1 LGLFIKREVHMKK
14 LTALILFSLVILFAN
29 TVQISAQEILNIGT
43 NPTGSSYHIIGA
55 GITTIVEKYTPI
67 KMKVIPMD
75 AAHAWTPLMVSKQI
89 DLGVASNW
97 NGEKAYFG
105 QAMYNELSKGKG
117 FPVELMFISVPN
129 TIGLV
134 VAKTSDINK
143 ISDLKGKRVAGPYP
157 NEAMQLQTE
166 SLLANGGLKW
176 SDVKP
181 VPVKSI
187 TDGVKAVIDGRADGA
202 EVALGTPVV
211 EELQAKKGA
220 RFLPVDPS
228 PEAEKRAKGV
238 YPGYP
243 LKVSP
248 GPGTTGMEKEQYLW
262 AYDNYVV
269 VRKDLSE
276 NTVYQ
281 IMKALWDH
289 CSELASFHAGL
300 RDLKTGM
307 FVSKEALIP
316 YHAGAI
322 KLYKEKGV
330 WTKDMEALQKKL
342 LEAKKN

>member
-1 LGLFIKREVHMKK
+1 MKRFTAMILVSLFF
-14 LTALILFSLVILFAN
+14 LFVSAVSID
-29 TVQISAQEILNIGT
+29 AQEILNIGT

-75 AAHAWTPLMVSKQI
+75 AAHAWTPLMVTKQI

-105 QAMYNELSKGKG
+105 QALYKDLSKGKG
-117 FPVELMFISVPN
+117 FPVQLMYISVPN
-129 TIGLV
+129 QIGLI
-134 VAKTSDINK
+134 VAGSSNINK
-143 ISDLKGKRVAGPYP
+143 ISDLKGKRVGGPIP

-176 SDVKP
+176 SDIKP
-181 VPVKSI
+181 LPVKSI
-187 TDGVKAVIDGRADGA
+187 TDGVKAVIEGRADA
-202 EVALGTPVV
+202 ASIALGTPVI

-228 PEAEKRAKGV
+228 PEAEKRAKSV
-238 YPGYP
+238 FPGYP
-243 LKVSP
+243 FKVSP
-248 GPGTTGMEKEQYLW
+248 GPGRTGIEKEQYLW
-262 AYDNYVV
+262 AYDNYIV
-269 VRKDLSE
+269 VREDLPE

-289 CSELASFHAGL
+289 CGELASFHAGL
-300 RDLKTGM
+300 KDLKTDM
-307 FVSKEALIP
+307 FVSREALIP

-330 WTKDMEALQKKL
+330 WTKEMEALQKKL